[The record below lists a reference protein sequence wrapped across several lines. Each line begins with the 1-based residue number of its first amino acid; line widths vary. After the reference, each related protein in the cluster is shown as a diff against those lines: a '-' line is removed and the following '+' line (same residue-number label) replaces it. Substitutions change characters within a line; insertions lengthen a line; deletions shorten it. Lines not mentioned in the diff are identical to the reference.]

1 VKDAFDQ
8 GLFLIY
14 KVFLLVFARKG
25 FFYCPEIKKAG
36 FWPDNILNLPEFSVN
51 VNSFQHIANKICF
64 LHKRKAAFS

>member
-14 KVFLLVFARKG
+14 EVFVAVRPKG
-25 FFYCPEIKKAG
+25 LFYCLEIKKAG
-36 FWPDNILNLPEFSVN
+36 FWPDNILNLPEFGVN
-51 VNSFQHIANKICF
+51 VNSFQHITNNICF